1 MTKKNKVEIIIKAF
15 ELIFTFDKDLYEII
29 FLSLK
34 VSTIALFFSIII
46 GLPISALVA
55 INNFFGKK
63 IIKILFNSMMALP
76 PVFVGLILYVVF
88 SKSGPL
94 GFFEILYTPAIM
106 IVAQIIIIL
115 PIIIS
120 INVENLESLYREYE
134 DLFKIFNAKKINK
147 IIIILWDARFSMLT
161 CVLAGL
167 GRALSEVGAII
178 IVGGNII
185 HYTRVMTTTIALE
198 TSRGNLTLAMSLGI
212 ILIFIA
218 LILNSLAL
226 IINGLSS
233 KYSYD

>member
-1 MTKKNKVEIIIKAF
+1 MEIIIKAF
-15 ELIFTFDKDLYEII
+15 ELIFILDKDLYEII

-55 INNFFGKK
+55 TNNFFGKK
-63 IIKILFNSMMALP
+63 MIKILFNSLMALP
-76 PVFVGLILYVVF
+76 PVFVGLILYVIF

-106 IVAQIIIIL
+106 IVAQIVIIL

-120 INVENLESLYREYE
+120 INTENLESLYREYE

-226 IINGLSS
+226 IVNGLSS

>member
-1 MTKKNKVEIIIKAF
+1 
-15 ELIFTFDKDLYEII
+15 
-29 FLSLK
+29 LSLK

-55 INNFFGKK
+55 TNNFFGKK
-63 IIKILFNSMMALP
+63 IIKILFNSLMALP

-106 IVAQIIIIL
+106 IVAQIVIIL

-120 INVENLESLYREYE
+120 INTENLESLYREYE

-226 IINGLSS
+226 IVNGLSS

>member
-1 MTKKNKVEIIIKAF
+1 MEIIIKAF

-34 VSTIALFFSIII
+34 VSSLALLFSIII
-46 GLPISALVA
+46 GLPISAFVA
-55 INNFFGKK
+55 TNNFFGKK
-63 IIKILFNSMMALP
+63 IIKIIFNSMMALP

-106 IVAQIIIIL
+106 VVAQIIIIL

-120 INVENLESLYREYE
+120 INTENLESLYREYE

-147 IIIILWDARFSMLT
+147 IIIILWDTRFSMLT

-226 IINGLSS
+226 IVNGLSS

>member
-1 MTKKNKVEIIIKAF
+1 VEIIIKAF

-55 INNFFGKK
+55 TNNFFGKK
-63 IIKILFNSMMALP
+63 IIKVLFNSLMALP

-106 IVAQIIIIL
+106 IVAQIVIIL
-115 PIIIS
+115 PIIVS
-120 INVENLESLYREYE
+120 INIENLESLYREYE

-178 IVGGNII
+178 VVGGNII

-226 IINGLSS
+226 IVNGLSS

>member
-1 MTKKNKVEIIIKAF
+1 MEIIVKAF

-34 VSTIALFFSIII
+34 VSTIALFFSVII

-55 INNFFGKK
+55 TNNFFGKK
-63 IIKILFNSMMALP
+63 IIKILFNSLMALP

-106 IVAQIIIIL
+106 IVAQIVIIL

-120 INVENLESLYREYE
+120 INIENLESLYREYE

-226 IINGLSS
+226 IVNGLSS

>member
-1 MTKKNKVEIIIKAF
+1 MEIIIKAF
-15 ELIFTFDKDLYEII
+15 ELIFILDKDLYEII

-55 INNFFGKK
+55 TNNFFGKK
-63 IIKILFNSMMALP
+63 VIKILFNSLMALP

-106 IVAQIIIIL
+106 IVAQIVIIL

-120 INVENLESLYREYE
+120 INIENLESLYREYE

-226 IINGLSS
+226 IVNGLSS